1 MIKATSACFQISKD
15 CLLRMND
22 SPSEASPH
30 TEIGQYRPIRELAP
44 GRTLLAVSRGGR
56 EVVLKRLAAE
66 CLVDPGELHP
76 SVKDRLTRVR
86 ELPEK
91 SVANLHGVE
100 REGEFT
106 YVVWDYIPGVTF
118 ADPQIAAALPLRELL
133 LVARDLVLTVE
144 SLHTAGLVHGAI
156 KGTNVVVD
164 ANRRVRLTH
173 VSPLLYD
180 DPRNDARA
188 VLDLLCDTL
197 ARRHEQG
204 LPAGKALA
212 AARAEKIPLRELASR
227 LAVLTESP
235 EATARGLVS
244 RDTSGD
250 APIRRRSR
258 LGAAAAAVIG
268 LALTAGVIWYLA
280 KQRDPSIPGPADLLQ
295 PSPSSPT
302 VAVERE

>member
-1 MIKATSACFQISKD
+1 M
-15 CLLRMND
+15 RMTNVGQ
-22 SPSEASPH
+22 PTSPH
-30 TEIGQYRPIRELAP
+30 TEIGDYRPIRELAP

-56 EVVLKRLAAE
+56 EVVLKRIAAE
-66 CLVDPGELHP
+66 CLIDRGELHP

-106 YVVWDYIPGVTF
+106 YTVWDYIPGVTF
-118 ADPQIAAALPLRELL
+118 ADDEISTALPLRELL
-133 LVARDLVLTVE
+133 LVARELVLTVE
-144 SLHTAGLVHGAI
+144 SLHTAGLVHGGI
-156 KGTNVVVD
+156 KGTNVVID
-164 ANRRVRLTH
+164 PNRCVRLTH

-180 DPRNDARA
+180 DPRHDGRA

-197 ARRHEQG
+197 ARRHEAE
-204 LPAGKALA
+204 LPAGKALL
-212 AARAEKIPLRELASR
+212 AARAERIPLRELASR
-227 LAVLTESP
+227 LALLTQSP

-244 RDTSGD
+244 PERGGD
-250 APIRRRSR
+250 ARLRSR
-258 LGAAAAAVIG
+258 SLVGAAIA
-268 LALTAGVIWYLA
+268 AGVGLSIAAGVWWYVA

-295 PSPSSPT
+295 SAPSSPT

>member
-1 MIKATSACFQISKD
+1 
-15 CLLRMND
+15 MND
-22 SPSEASPH
+22 SPPQSSPH
-30 TEIGQYRPIRELAP
+30 TEIGEYRPIRELAP
-44 GRTLLAVSRGGR
+44 GQTLLAVSRGGR
-56 EVVLKRLAAE
+56 EVVLKRLAGE
-66 CLVDPGELHP
+66 CLMERGELHP

-106 YVVWDYIPGVTF
+106 YAVWDFIPGVTF
-118 ADPQIAAALPLRELL
+118 ADPDIAAALPLRELL
-133 LVARDLVLTVE
+133 LVARELVLTVE

-164 ANRRVRLTH
+164 GNRRVRLTH

-180 DPRNDARA
+180 DPRHDTRA

-204 LPAGKALA
+204 LPAAKALA
-212 AARAEKIPLRELASR
+212 AARNEKIPLRELASR

-235 EATARGLVS
+235 EAIARGLVS
-244 RDTSGD
+244 RDRSGD
-250 APIRRRSR
+250 ARLRRRAL
-258 LGAAAAAVIG
+258 LGAAAAAVVG
-268 LALTAGVIWYLA
+268 LALAASVIWYVA

-295 PSPSSPT
+295 TGASPPT